1 VAAVAAAVAASGNG
15 NARAPGAGQR
25 AVVTAPPHPDEW
37 VSSGHGAHGWQPGRA
52 LVLLLAHF
60 ALFGSVIGIKGV
72 LWAELIAALH
82 IGEGPFGSAQL
93 ASALVSTVVVL
104 LYARLARRTGTR
116 PIALAGLGLL
126 IVTQLGL
133 AWAGS
138 LAALV
143 VVLAL
148 TGAAS
153 GLYDGSMTQASVDW
167 ERAARRARM
176 NLLHAGFSSGAVA
189 GAVTAG
195 VALAADVDYRA
206 ILVGA
211 TVLCLVVWMATL
223 AVRYPPT
230 APPAAVPGDTGGD
243 WRAVLG
249 LAPVRALVGIIL
261 CSIVIESVAFVWAV
275 IYLREQLGASALI
288 GGASF
293 ALFNATMFA
302 GRLANTPVVARYGAR
317 ASLLA
322 SGVGIGLGGLLL
334 IVANSIPLAVAALG
348 LIGLGVAGIFPTV
361 MSAAAAQLPNR
372 SGALTTVVM
381 TVCYLAF
388 MVTPPAIG
396 WVAQLQSLRLALVL
410 VPLTGLVIVA
420 LAWRLA
426 LARIVESPSPAG

>member
-1 VAAVAAAVAASGNG
+1 VS
-15 NARAPGAGQR
+15 
-25 AVVTAPPHPDEW
+25 TTTHTDEW
-37 VSSGHGAHGWQPGRA
+37 VSAAHGWQPGRA
-52 LVLLLAHF
+52 LGLLLAHF
-60 ALFGSVIGIKGV
+60 VLFGSVIGIKGV
-72 LWAELIAALH
+72 IWAELVHELR

-93 ASALVSTVVVL
+93 ASAFVSTVIVL
-104 LYARLARRTGTR
+104 LYARLSRRTGTR
-116 PIALAGLGLL
+116 PIALVGLGLL

-138 LAALV
+138 LLALV

-167 ERAARRARM
+167 ERAARRTRM
-176 NLLHAGFSSGAVA
+176 NLLHAGFSIGAVA
-189 GAVTAG
+189 GAVSAG
-195 VALAADVDYRA
+195 IALAANIDYRA
-206 ILVGA
+206 ILIGV
-211 TVLCLVVWMATL
+211 TVLCALVWGATFT
-223 AVRYPPT
+223 VRYPPT
-230 APPAAVPGDTGGD
+230 APPAEPSSRAGSD

-249 LAPVRALVGIIL
+249 LPAVRALIGIIL
-261 CSIVIESVAFVWAV
+261 CSIIIESVAFVWAV
-275 IYLREQLGASALI
+275 IYLREELGASAFI

-302 GRLANTPVVARYGAR
+302 GRLINVPLVTRFGPRL
-317 ASLLA
+317 SLLA

-334 IVANSIPLAVAALG
+334 IAATSIPLAVAALG

-396 WVAQLQSLRLALVL
+396 WIAQLQSLRAALLL
-410 VPLTGLVIVA
+410 VPLTGLAIVA
-420 LAWRLA
+420 LAWRISLGRQPHA
-426 LARIVESPSPAG
+426 A